1 MITEMIKLINLCA
14 KNNVPFE
21 LVEDT
26 FFEKSTPHLYYPSAS
41 KAKCSIVCHEFSYG
55 GKSGKLEIMGLSE
68 YFTEDGEPSDDNVI
82 GWLDAEDVFTVLN
95 TDNFCFKFLNKKY
108 FI

>member
-14 KNNVPFE
+14 KNNIPFE

-26 FFEKSTPHLYYPSAS
+26 FFEKSTPHLYYPCAS
-41 KAKCSIVCHEFSYG
+41 MAKCSVVCHDFSYG

-68 YFTEDGEPSDDNVI
+68 YFTTDGEPAFDDVI
-82 GWLDAEDVFTVLN
+82 GWLDAEEVFLVLN
-95 TDNFCFKFLNKKY
+95 TDNFYERYFK
-108 FI
+108 